1 MSELVSIKEFSS
13 KALEQ
18 GKGYDAP
25 ITALVTNVTTKQT
38 KSGKEYWSVD
48 LTDKTG
54 TITLKKWDKEDG
66 DEFLL
71 KRGNIVTLQVKGD
84 NYNNK
89 ASGTFSG
96 PITVEQNGDIRDY
109 VNSIMISVDCM
120 ISKVLATMDE
130 LSKNP
135 NAKIIL
141 DHTLRNP
148 ETFDKFCRWPG
159 GKTNHHNV
167 EHGLLMHSYCVMG
180 VCTKL
185 AKFYDYFYPGQINLT
200 VLQLAALIH
209 DYGKLQEYSLDED
222 GNIISNDAV
231 FSMNPHPL
239 STVLEIER
247 IDALYPMDPAFK
259 EAVEHCILS
268 HHGEP
273 DKGAV
278 VVPHTLEAILLNA
291 ADEIDANMY
300 SALMA
305 MKTLDVGEIGRSS
318 NGKSIM
324 RFFAEVSDESE

>member
-1 MSELVSIKEFSS
+1 MSTVIKIKDFSN

-18 GKGYDAP
+18 GKGYTAT
-25 ITALVTNVTTKQT
+25 ITALITNVVIKQK
-38 KSGKEYWSVD
+38 KSGGEYWAVD
-48 LTDKTG
+48 LSDKTG
-54 TITLKKWDKEDG
+54 SITLKKWNKEEG
-66 DEFLL
+66 DENLL
-71 KRGNIVTLQVKGD
+71 KRGSIVTLEVTGD

-96 PITVEQNGDIRDY
+96 PIVVEQNADIRDY
-109 VNSIMISVDCM
+109 INSIMINVDMM
-120 ISKVLATMDE
+120 IGKVNAVMDE

-135 NAKIIL
+135 NAKVIL
-141 DHTLRNP
+141 NHTLRYP
-148 ETFDKFCRWPG
+148 ETFEKFCKWPG

-167 EHGLLMHSYCVMG
+167 EHGLLMHSYCVMS

-185 AKFYDYFYPGQINLT
+185 AKLYDYLYPGQINLT

-209 DYGKLQEYSLDED
+209 DYGKLQEYTLDAE

-247 IDALYPMDPAFK
+247 INALDPIDDDFRK
-259 EAVEHCILS
+259 AVEHCILS

-278 VVPHTLEAILLNA
+278 VEPHTLEAIILNA

-305 MKTLDVGEIGRSS
+305 MKTLDVGEICRAS
-318 NGKSIM
+318 NGKSVM
-324 RFFAEVSDESE
+324 RLFEEVSHVSE